1 MLRRYGVP
9 LAALLISITLLLAVG
24 WLRGTDTTSATS
36 TPNAEA
42 TTTFMAFINRAP
54 TQPPASLTPAPT
66 IPFQQIDTSTL
77 NEALVGNSCVTKLN
91 PLLAGYNHADRDIV
105 SLIFDGL
112 MTTDQRGAIVPD
124 LAAAQP
130 TVSEDGL
137 IYVITLRTDVKWQD
151 GVQFT
156 SDDVIFTIRTIQSAD
171 FPGPTDLRDFWRTV
185 DVDAIDAQ
193 TVRFTLAQPLATFTD
208 YLRIGMVPEH
218 VLRGTTGATLST
230 HPFNLSPI
238 GTGAY
243 QFAGLIGTSS
253 QRTGVRLRFAPTFA
267 ERPEGQSGYA
277 IKQII
282 FHCVPTFDEAIAA
295 FQRGEVNTI
304 NLIAPEALGQ
314 VAALSINPLPAY
326 RPSLGAVIYNWQKDT
341 TVFFRDLRLRQA
353 LAYSVDR
360 TALVTKHL
368 ADRAIV
374 ADSPILPSSWAYAS
388 GVRCPTY
395 DLERAKNDLS
405 LVQLIPTAVP
415 TTAPDATA
423 EVSAAPAMANE
434 GEGSGKIRFQILSS
448 NDPSMAAMA
457 NDIVASWKELGVDVS
472 LIVVDRSTF
481 RDRLAT
487 GNFDAALV
495 ELNLEPFADPDPYSL
510 WRQSP
515 AEGGL
520 NFGGLNER
528 RLSEIMEAARREPNG
543 ITRASLYQQF
553 QQLFCDRAAAIPLFY
568 PAYFYGVDRRLTGV
582 QIGFMSDPSDRFRTL
597 RDWRYVEQ

>member
-9 LAALLISITLLLAVG
+9 LAALLISLFLLVMVW
-24 WLRGTDTTSATS
+24 WLRGADATTSATS
-36 TPNAEA
+36 TPNVEA
-42 TTTFMAFINRAP
+42 TTTFVAFLNREP
-54 TQPPASLTPAPT
+54 TQPPPSLTPAPT
-66 IPFQQIDTSTL
+66 IPFQQVDTSTL
-77 NEALVGNSCVTKLN
+77 HEALVGNACVTKLN

-137 IYVITLRTDVKWQD
+137 IYVVKLRTDVKWQD

-156 SDDVIFTIRTIQSAD
+156 SADVRFTIGLIQSAD

-185 DVDAIDAQ
+185 DLDVLDAE

-218 VLRGTTGATLST
+218 VLGGTTGATLST

-253 QRTGVRLRFAPTFA
+253 QRTGVRLRFAPTYA
-267 ERPEGQSGYA
+267 ERPEGQGGFE
-277 IKQII
+277 IKQIV
-282 FHCVPTFDEAIAA
+282 FHCVSTFDEAIAA

-304 NLIAPEALGQ
+304 NLIAPEALNQ
-314 VAALSINPLPAY
+314 VAALSLNPLPAY

-368 ADRAIV
+368 ADRAI
-374 ADSPILPSSWAYAS
+374 AANSPILPSSWAYAS
-388 GVRCPTY
+388 NVRCPTF
-395 DLERAKNDLS
+395 DLERAKNDFS
-405 LVQLIPTAVP
+405 LIQLIPTAVP
-415 TTAPDATA
+415 TTAPDATIDPNVTPA
-423 EVSAAPAMANE
+423 PSAPESDGKIHFQILTSNDPAMAA
-434 GEGSGKIRFQILSS
+434 I
-448 NDPSMAAMA
+448 A
-457 NDIVASWKELGVDVS
+457 NDIVTSWDELGLDVS

-568 PAYFYGVDRRLTGV
+568 PAYFYGVDRKLVGV